1 MINRSAIQEWGA
13 QVPWTDNAQVEQD
26 LLISRCLV
34 AIFNDNFLRNQL
46 AFRGG
51 TALHKL
57 YLSPQPR
64 YSEDIDLVQITAGPI
79 KSIMSRLGEV
89 LDFMP
94 NKVTKQKRYN
104 NTMLFRMDSEIPP
117 VMPIRLKL
125 EIICFEHFTDM
136 GLVEVPFSV
145 GNKWFSGSCKITT
158 YQFAELLG
166 TKLRALYQRKKGR
179 DLFDLYVALKQ
190 TDVNP
195 DDVIRCYHKYMRF
208 TVQQPPTYKQ
218 FILNMEEKIQDP
230 DFLGDS
236 QLLLRPEIS
245 FNPQEAYLVV
255 KERLIDRLSWTR

>member
-104 NTMLFRMDSEIPP
+104 NTMLFQYGTEITS
-117 VMPIRLKL
+117 RRRSFETGDKL
-125 EIICFEHFTDM
+125 
-136 GLVEVPFSV
+136 L
-145 GNKWFSGSCKITT
+145 
-158 YQFAELLG
+158 
-166 TKLRALYQRKKGR
+166 
-179 DLFDLYVALKQ
+179 
-190 TDVNP
+190 
-195 DDVIRCYHKYMRF
+195 
-208 TVQQPPTYKQ
+208 
-218 FILNMEEKIQDP
+218 
-230 DFLGDS
+230 
-236 QLLLRPEIS
+236 
-245 FNPQEAYLVV
+245 
-255 KERLIDRLSWTR
+255 

>member
-104 NTMLFRMDSEIPP
+104 NTMLFRMESEIPP

-125 EIICFEHFTDM
+125 EINCFEHFTEM

-190 TDVNP
+190 TDDKFQMTCSAAIN
-195 DDVIRCYHKYMRF
+195 KYMML
-208 TVQQPPTYKQ
+208 QYHSHPPTNNLFSTWKRKD
-218 FILNMEEKIQDP
+218 KIQ
-230 DFLGDS
+230 
-236 QLLLRPEIS
+236 IS
-245 FNPQEAYLVV
+245 LVTHNYYC
-255 KERLIDRLSWTR
+255 DRRFHSTPKRHI